1 MLDSRYDD
9 AQAELTTAVESK
21 RPTAIVAALLGIVR
35 ERVEEAIEATLDNR
49 IEDRWSVLNEAI
61 EVICDLR
68 GGVGY
73 DPDDHWS
80 RRTCIVYEDALRLIT
95 LANVRNDPLLLS
107 QVLTLLEPMRLAW
120 QTLDAFERPTP
131 AGVQMGADR
140 IPETALIA
148 AD

>member
-73 DPDDHWS
+73 DPDDH
-80 RRTCIVYEDALRLIT
+80 
-95 LANVRNDPLLLS
+95 
-107 QVLTLLEPMRLAW
+107 
-120 QTLDAFERPTP
+120 
-131 AGVQMGADR
+131 
-140 IPETALIA
+140 
-148 AD
+148 

>member
-1 MLDSRYDD
+1 MKMR
-9 AQAELTTAVESK
+9 
-21 RPTAIVAALLGIVR
+21 
-35 ERVEEAIEATLDNR
+35 
-49 IEDRWSVLNEAI
+49 SVL
-61 EVICDLR
+61 
-68 GGVGY
+68 
-73 DPDDHWS
+73 S
-80 RRTCIVYEDALRLIT
+80 

-120 QTLDAFERPTP
+120 QTLDAFERLTP